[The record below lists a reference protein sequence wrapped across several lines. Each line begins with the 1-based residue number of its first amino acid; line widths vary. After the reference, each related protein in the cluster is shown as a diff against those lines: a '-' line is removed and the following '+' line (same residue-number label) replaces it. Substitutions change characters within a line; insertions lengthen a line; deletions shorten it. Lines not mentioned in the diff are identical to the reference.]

1 MSKPNYFLIAVS
13 TRQHL
18 ELCLKYAMAGFTNSV
33 AGVWTF
39 VEVQEGDFVSF
50 LYAARAFNL
59 YEVMRKEAIVEFEK
73 MPPWPPVSF
82 RESRK
87 PYQFPFRL
95 YLRPIREFCEPL
107 VRPEFA
113 YVAENLL
120 LRAGYRKTHFQAD
133 QTTLQNV
140 SQMGSLWNGEVQL
153 LEFPAYTTFE
163 PMFTANKKM
172 ERVPFVCQF
181 QENILQAAIKRWL
194 SDQDNFTNFLSMT
207 GFEHLSP
214 EGLEVLGEKA
224 LSHGHVDILIKDRV
238 PIAQARKIAVEVKM
252 KEAQPKDLR
261 QLRGYMDE
269 LGDECVGGVL
279 IANSFSK
286 SVIREAPKQNIN
298 LVRYELNLDWQSPR
312 KFPEILSSLRMDA
325 LQRFVQGTSLSPT
338 MASSA

>member
-1 MSKPNYFLIAVS
+1 MPKPNYFFVAVS
-13 TRQHL
+13 TRLHL
-18 ELCLKYAMAGFTNSV
+18 ELCLKYAMAGFTNSI
-33 AGVWTF
+33 AGAWTF
-39 VEVQEGDFVSF
+39 VEIQEGDFVSF

-59 YEVMRKEAIVEFEK
+59 YEVVSKEAVVEFEK

-87 PYQFPFRL
+87 PYKFPFRL

-140 SQMGSLWNGEVQL
+140 SQMGSLWNGNIQP
-153 LEFPAYTTFE
+153 LEMPPHTNFE
-163 PMFTANKKM
+163 PKFTPDKNM
-172 ERVPFVCQF
+172 EQVPFVCQF
-181 QENILQAAIKRWL
+181 QESILQAAIKRWL
-194 SDQDNFTNFLSMT
+194 SDRINLTKFLSMT
-207 GFEHLSP
+207 GFCNLSP
-214 EGLEVLGEKA
+214 DELEVLGEKA

-252 KEAQPKDLR
+252 KHAQPKDLR

-269 LGDECVGGVL
+269 LGNECIGGVL

-286 SVIREAPKQNIN
+286 SVIREAPKQNIR
-298 LVRYELNLDWQSPR
+298 LVRYELNLNWQLPR
-312 KFPEILSSLRMDA
+312 KFEEILESLRME
-325 LQRFVQGTSLSPT
+325 VSP
-338 MASSA
+338 